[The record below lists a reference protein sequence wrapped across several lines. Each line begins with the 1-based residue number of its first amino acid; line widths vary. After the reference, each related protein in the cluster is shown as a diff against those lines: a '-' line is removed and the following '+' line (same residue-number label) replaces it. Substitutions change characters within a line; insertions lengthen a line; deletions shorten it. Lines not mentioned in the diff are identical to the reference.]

1 MTFKVTGKVAL
12 IAAGALVVLLIIFLF
27 ATAEKPV
34 AGKLSG
40 QVFPD
45 SRVAALARAACHG
58 RRTAVARAVR
68 GGADPNGPG
77 LGGVTPLYWAMVC
90 RNKAGA
96 EALLSAGGDPN
107 HNFGRGGS
115 AMHLSAGM
123 PDPAWLKMMLR
134 HHGDPN
140 AFDPSDGSTALIWG
154 LKVGMIE
161 DKWDNYYALLN
172 GGADLNLVD
181 RDHSSVA
188 LAAAAAGRYDK
199 VAELIERGYSYNL
212 AELAGPLSMQLAIEE
227 DYARRGVA
235 GTDPQVLA
243 GMRQVRQLLIA
254 RGVKFPELP

>member
-1 MTFKVTGKVAL
+1 
-12 IAAGALVVLLIIFLF
+12 
-27 ATAEKPV
+27 
-34 AGKLSG
+34 
-40 QVFPD
+40 
-45 SRVAALARAACHG
+45 
-58 RRTAVARAVR
+58 
-68 GGADPNGPG
+68 
-77 LGGVTPLYWAMVC
+77 
-90 RNKAGA
+90 
-96 EALLSAGGDPN
+96 
-107 HNFGRGGS
+107 
-115 AMHLSAGM
+115 MHLSAGM

-227 DYARRGVA
+227 DYQRRGVA
-235 GTDPQVLA
+235 ATDPQALA
-243 GMRQVRQLLIA
+243 GMRQVKRLLVA
-254 RGVKFPELP
+254 RGVKFPEIP

>member
-1 MTFKVTGKVAL
+1 MRVL
-12 IAAGALVVLLIIFLF
+12 IAAGVLALLLVLFLF
-27 ATAEKPV
+27 ITAEKPV

-40 QVFPD
+40 QVFTDPK
-45 SRVAALARAACHG
+45 VAALARAACHG
-58 RRTAVARAVR
+58 HRGAVARAVR

-96 EALLSAGGDPN
+96 EALLVAGSDPN
-107 HNFGRGGS
+107 RNFGRGGS

-140 AFDPSDGSTALIWG
+140 AFDPSDGSTALTWG

-161 DKWDNYYALLN
+161 DRWDNYYALLN
-172 GGADLNLVD
+172 GGADINLVD

-199 VAELIERGYSYNL
+199 VAELLERGYSFNL
-212 AELAGPLSMQLAIEE
+212 SELAGPLSMQLAIEE

-235 GTDPQVLA
+235 GADPRALA
-243 GMRQVRQLLIA
+243 GMRQVKQLLVA
-254 RGVKFPELP
+254 RGVRFPTLP